1 MNEKGASD
9 AKEGDARQGETMDGK
24 ARDGDDGG
32 GSRGPA
38 AVFFADD
45 AAPPRPARAFTKM
58 PG

>member
-1 MNEKGASD
+1 MNEKGAS
-9 AKEGDARQGETMDGK
+9 AVKEGDARQGEATHGK
-24 ARDGDDGG
+24 AMDGDDGG